1 MAEQQSWIEAGD
13 QNVAKLYDDYLYE
26 IPNYQRPFS
35 WEDEQFDQLIDDLL
49 DAYDRNREEYG
60 SVDEILEYDPY
71 FLGSLVLQKVEDN
84 KKIYD
89 IVDGQQRITSLAILM
104 AVLRDELAPTDDWEK
119 IRDEELSLGGMPG
132 NLQERLYT
140 DGDDFAGMSKSYRL
154 KVRQD
159 ERNFFNNYI
168 LEEGGTELIESVD
181 KNHRSESEQR
191 YMEAVDIFRSRLE
204 DWRSEDDQEL
214 EEFAEY
220 LGQRIMMV
228 EISTGS
234 RDSAFRLFNV
244 VNSRGKPLSPAD
256 LLKSENLGQIPED
269 DEQKYSKKWDNVR
282 KDVGTEVFDTLIGII
297 RHLKVKQKARKS
309 VYDEF
314 VDEVFEEEPDFKGKQ
329 FVEYLESIREI
340 YEQRLEKKEVSPSD
354 RKKRVRYETL
364 VSIIKHYYPSED
376 WMMGVIKFDR
386 EFSDEDGFV
395 EFFEKYERKLAAD
408 WISGLGRTARLT
420 QMYRVVELLESADSV
435 DEVLNDDLL
444 NSDIESHHEDF
455 MNTLDADNFY
465 RKGNYRMAKYV
476 LLRLDMERRDNAD
489 VSTYHESISVEHIL
503 PQTAEEEYWLERF
516 DEPFRVKWTHRLG
529 NLVPLNGRKNS
540 SASNYDF
547 PRKVSEYIDEKSDF
561 ALVDDLTEKDDWTP
575 EELEARHEKLKE
587 EASECWFS

>member
-1 MAEQQSWIEAGD
+1 MAEQQSWIEAAD
-13 QNVAKLYDDYLYE
+13 QNVAKLYGDYLYE